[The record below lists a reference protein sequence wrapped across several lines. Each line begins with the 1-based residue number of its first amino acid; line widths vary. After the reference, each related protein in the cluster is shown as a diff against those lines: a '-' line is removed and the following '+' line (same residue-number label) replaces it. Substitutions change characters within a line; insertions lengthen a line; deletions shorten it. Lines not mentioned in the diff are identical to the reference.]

1 MISKR
6 EMQKIT
12 ITEKEAIK
20 LLNESYIVDYEGNTD
35 RHRINLEK
43 FLIST
48 LEEIHQYREIG
59 TVEECREAME
69 KQKKKRLV
77 EWADGTLHFP
87 NCEHDNTCLG
97 FDVCVECGQIL
108 GGGRMRLIDA
118 DELIKDRV
126 ENDPVRIAAT
136 CAPTAYDVE
145 AVSKA
150 LKNEM
155 ELVVNGYPVYGRY
168 IKKNRAIEILHSGVI
183 PQKPQESPDGKRL
196 REREEFFEER

>member
-1 MISKR
+1 MIGKR

-12 ITEKEAIK
+12 KTEKEAIK
-20 LLNESYIVDYEGNTD
+20 LLNESYIVDYEGDTD

-48 LEEIHQYREIG
+48 LEEIQQYREIG

-77 EWADGTLHFP
+77 EWADGTLHCP

-108 GGGRMRLIDA
+108 
-118 DELIKDRV
+118 E
-126 ENDPVRIAAT
+126 
-136 CAPTAYDVE
+136 
-145 AVSKA
+145 
-150 LKNEM
+150 
-155 ELVVNGYPVYGRY
+155 
-168 IKKNRAIEILHSGVI
+168 
-183 PQKPQESPDGKRL
+183 
-196 REREEFFEER
+196 

>member
-1 MISKR
+1 MIGKR

-20 LLNESYIVDYEGNTD
+20 LLNESYIVDYEGDTD

-48 LEEIHQYREIG
+48 LEEIQQYREIG
-59 TVEECREAME
+59 TVEEVEQNARDLKRQIEHSEHLAEVLKSTKSLLKKREQLLADYCKIGTVKECRKARE

-77 EWADGTLHFP
+77 EWADGTLHCP

-108 GGGRMRLIDA
+108 
-118 DELIKDRV
+118 E
-126 ENDPVRIAAT
+126 
-136 CAPTAYDVE
+136 
-145 AVSKA
+145 
-150 LKNEM
+150 
-155 ELVVNGYPVYGRY
+155 
-168 IKKNRAIEILHSGVI
+168 
-183 PQKPQESPDGKRL
+183 
-196 REREEFFEER
+196 